1 MTVRVKTPAPPAA
14 AAQQRRPQR
23 PMRYRRDSFEEAR
36 WAAAQQQKNAT
47 PKKTSLIARICACFR
62 WTKNEDGAAPHL
74 TKLVQ

>member
-1 MTVRVKTPAPPAA
+1 MTVRVKTPAPPAAA

-47 PKKTSLIARICACFR
+47 PEKISLIARICACFR
-62 WTKNEDGAAPHL
+62 GGR
-74 TKLVQ
+74 

>member
-1 MTVRVKTPAPPAA
+1 
-14 AAQQRRPQR
+14 
-23 PMRYRRDSFEEAR
+23 MRYRRDSFEEAR